1 MNETLDLNRFHDI
14 NDLRLVMK
22 ALRDKANGCPWDSVQ
37 THESIRQDCLEEA
50 YEVCDAIDRNDMAD
64 LKEEL
69 GDLLLQ
75 VVFHSA
81 MEEEKGNF
89 TFDDVCDA
97 VATKMIQR
105 HPHVFKDREGYIGAE
120 KYDMWETAKREEH
133 GQRSTAD
140 AVDGVAH
147 TLPSVW
153 RLSKMVKKAGKAGFE
168 EYPSLKSSADL
179 LVESIENGAFDNIGD
194 IYSEFM
200 LSLVSRLYGK
210 IDMEKTL
217 QDACDRFAGQVRCW
231 EEHHEN

>member
-22 ALRDKANGCPWDSVQ
+22 ALRDKENGCPWDSVQ

-64 LKEEL
+64 LREEL

-105 HPHVFKDREGYIGAE
+105 HPHDCGCGGRRGSYASFCVETEQDGKEGRKGRI
-120 KYDMWETAKREEH
+120 
-133 GQRSTAD
+133 
-140 AVDGVAH
+140 
-147 TLPSVW
+147 
-153 RLSKMVKKAGKAGFE
+153 
-168 EYPSLKSSADL
+168 
-179 LVESIENGAFDNIGD
+179 
-194 IYSEFM
+194 
-200 LSLVSRLYGK
+200 
-210 IDMEKTL
+210 
-217 QDACDRFAGQVRCW
+217 
-231 EEHHEN
+231 

>member
-14 NDLRLVMK
+14 EDLRRVMK
-22 ALRDKANGCPWDSVQ
+22 ALRDKETGCPWDSVQ
-37 THESIRQDCLEEA
+37 THERIRQDCLEEA
-50 YEVCDAIDRNDMAD
+50 YEVCDAIDRNDMDD

-89 TFDDVCDA
+89 SFDDVCNT

-105 HPHVFKDREGYIGAE
+105 HPHVFKDREEYIGAE
-120 KYDMWETAKREEH
+120 KYDLWETAKREEH
-133 GQRSTAD
+133 GQLSTAD

-153 RLSKMVKKAGKAGFE
+153 RLSKMVKKDMKSFPILVAVPISWFNRLKTGNLTISEKSIPNSCCLW
-168 EYPSLKSSADL
+168 YP
-179 LVESIENGAFDNIGD
+179 VCMEQSIWK
-194 IYSEFM
+194 
-200 LSLVSRLYGK
+200 RLCR
-210 IDMEKTL
+210 TPATAL
-217 QDACDRFAGQVRCW
+217 ATR
-231 EEHHEN
+231 

>member
-14 NDLRLVMK
+14 EDLRRVMK
-22 ALRDKANGCPWDSVQ
+22 ALRDKETGCPWDSVQ

-50 YEVCDAIDRNDMAD
+50 YEVCDAIDRNDMDD

-89 TFDDVCDA
+89 SFDDVCNT

-105 HPHVFKDREGYIGAE
+105 HPHVFKDREEYIGAE
-120 KYDMWETAKREEH
+120 KYDLWETAKREEH
-133 GQRSTAD
+133 GQLSTAD

-153 RLSKMVKKAGKAGFE
+153 RLSKMVKKAGKAGYE
-168 EYPSLKSSADL
+168 EFPDLGSSANQ
-179 LVESIENGAFDNIGD
+179 LVQQIENGELDDIGEV
-194 IYSEFM
+194 YSQFM
-200 LSLVSRLYGK
+200 LTLVSRLYGT
-210 IDMEKTL
+210 INLEKTL
-217 QDACDRFAGQVRCW
+217 QDACDRFGDQVRDW
-231 EEHHEN
+231 EEKK